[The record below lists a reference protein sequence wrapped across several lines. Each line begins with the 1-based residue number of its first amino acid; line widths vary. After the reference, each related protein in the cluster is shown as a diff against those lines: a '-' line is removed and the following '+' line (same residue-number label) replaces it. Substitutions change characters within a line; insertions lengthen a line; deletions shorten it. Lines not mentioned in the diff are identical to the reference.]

1 MTAPIEAGDRADRS
15 AGSDRSDRADRAG
28 EGTLVELVRAAGEG
42 PRTLDSVRQRITRT
56 HRLTASY
63 LSAGFLA
70 ITVALVVRGLAS
82 FLWALNDRSATGLS
96 GLSWALVLAALAVGI
111 VIVVT
116 RHGELPRPV
125 FAGVLAVD
133 AVAMV
138 LEFADYA
145 LPAPAPLYYPTV
157 CIGVGATVIAL
168 LGFQPP
174 SRSTAAIIVL
184 VGLSLLGLLAHALIS
199 GEGSSIAV
207 GNVLLATTPV
217 AVYASLLTALDRH
230 VHRGLD
236 RTLADSVVDGPGT
249 GPGSLAAVELARVD
263 AEIAELLEEV
273 VARGAAPDADLGE
286 RARVLGDRLR
296 EVLARSHDRTW
307 LVIAVEESALL
318 SGAVLVRDP
327 RGIAAALAPPDRS
340 RLLSVLWLLTEQAA
354 AGRPALELVLAHR
367 EDAAVPVRIVLRA
380 PGLRPRDVDPAV
392 WGILGEIGAHRASPE
407 GTGTTIELDH
417 RPPGR
422 SA

>member
-1 MTAPIEAGDRADRS
+1 MTAPDDVAAADDVAAPGGSADRS
-15 AGSDRSDRADRAG
+15 G
-28 EGTLVELVRAAGEG
+28 EGTLVALVRAAGEG
-42 PRTLDSVRQRITRT
+42 PRSLDSVRQRITRT

-63 LSAGFLA
+63 LSVGFLA
-70 ITVALVVRGLAS
+70 ITAALVVRGLAS
-82 FLWALNDRSATGLS
+82 FLWALNDRSATWLS
-96 GLSWALVLAALAVGI
+96 GLSWLLVLGGLVVGI
-111 VIVVT
+111 VVVVT
-116 RHGELPRPV
+116 RRGELPRSV

-133 AVAMV
+133 AVALV

-168 LGFQPP
+168 LGFQSA
-174 SRSTAAIIVL
+174 SRSTGAIVL
-184 VGLSLLGLLAHALIS
+184 LVSLSLLGLLGHAVLT

-217 AVYASLLTALDRH
+217 GVYAALLTALERH

-236 RTLADSVVDGPGT
+236 RTLAESVVDGPGT
-249 GPGSLAAVELARVD
+249 GPGSLAAAELARVD

-273 VARGAAPDADLGE
+273 VADGAAPDDDRAE

-296 EVLARSHDRTW
+296 EVLARSHDRSW
-307 LVIAVEESALL
+307 LRIAVEESALL

-327 RGIAAALAPPDRS
+327 RGVAAALTPPDRS
-340 RLLSVLWLLTEQAA
+340 RLLSVLWLLTTQTGSGRPSIELELERGEGAA
-354 AGRPALELVLAHR
+354 AA
-367 EDAAVPVRIVLRA
+367 VRIVLRA
-380 PGLRPRDVDPAV
+380 PGLRPRDVDGAV
-392 WGILGEIGAHRASPE
+392 WGILGEIGVHRASPE
-407 GTGTTIELDH
+407 GSGTTIELEH

-422 SA
+422 PA

>member
-1 MTAPIEAGDRADRS
+1 MTAPAEAGDRS
-15 AGSDRSDRADRAG
+15 AGSDRADRAG

-63 LSAGFLA
+63 FSVGFLA

-82 FLWALNDRSATGLS
+82 FLWALNDRSATWLS
-96 GLSWALVLAALAVGI
+96 GVSWVLVLGALAVGI
-111 VIVVT
+111 AVVAT
-116 RHGELPRPV
+116 RRGELPRSV

-133 AVAMV
+133 AVALV

-168 LGFQPP
+168 LGVQPP
-174 SRSTAAIIVL
+174 SRSTGAIVL
-184 VGLSLLGLLAHALIS
+184 LVALSLLGLLGHAVLT

-207 GNVLLATTPV
+207 GNVLLATAPV
-217 AVYASLLTALDRH
+217 GVSASLLTALDRH

-249 GPGSLAAVELARVD
+249 GPGSLAAAELARVD

-273 VARGAAPDADLGE
+273 VARGAVPDADLGE

-307 LVIAVEESALL
+307 LLIAVEESALL
-318 SGAVLVRDP
+318 SGAVVVRDP
-327 RGIAAALAPPDRS
+327 RGVAAGLAPPDRS
-340 RLLSVLWLLTEQAA
+340 RLLSVLWLLTTQAG
-354 AGRPALELVLAHR
+354 AGRPPIELLLAQR
-367 EDAAVPVRIVLRA
+367 EDAAAPVRIVLRA

-392 WGILGEIGAHRASPE
+392 WGILGEIGAHRAAPA
-407 GTGTTIELDH
+407 GAGTTIELDH

-422 SA
+422 PA